1 MPTAF
6 LNQDEFLVLCRRFLQ
21 ISWYVHRLPGCK
33 PVKHKPRTNQIRD
46 EVKKL
51 FEAGFLEVIKYPD
64 WVANIVPV
72 PKKGRKIRMCV
83 DYQDLNEASP
93 KDEFKLPHIDI
104 IIHNTAKC
112 SMLSFMA
119 GYNPM
124 A

>member
-1 MPTAF
+1 MI
-6 LNQDEFLVLCRRFLQ
+6 Q
-21 ISWYVHRLPGCK
+21 GCK
-33 PVKHKPRTNQIRD
+33 AVKQKPRTNQIRD

-64 WVANIVPV
+64 WVANIVHV
-72 PKKGRKIRMCV
+72 PKKGGKIRMCV

-104 IIHNTAKC
+104 IIHNTAFSSC